1 MYTLIANFRQQVI
14 KFLQMTTID
23 CLNISYVVCGVNF
36 IVEIY
41 FMYMW
46 FWNKILLKLVK
57 QKGKKL
63 NTTTNLNLKFWKKEW
78 RNSWS
83 NYMKL

>member
-1 MYTLIANFRQQVI
+1 
-14 KFLQMTTID
+14 MTTID

-57 QKGKKL
+57 QKSKKL
-63 NTTTNLNLKFWKKEW
+63 NKTTTLEVFGATLEVIIWNFN
-78 RNSWS
+78 
-83 NYMKL
+83 M